1 MIGTA
6 VKELL
11 LENKKRFSTRRKCRQ
26 RNVFKSIKSCGI
38 SLIASSLFQDSC
50 VR

>member
-11 LENKKRFSTRRKCRQ
+11 LEKQETFLVPAE
-26 RNVFKSIKSCGI
+26 NV
-38 SLIASSLFQDSC
+38 A
-50 VR
+50 

>member
-11 LENKKRFSTRRKCRQ
+11 LEKQET
-26 RNVFKSIKSCGI
+26 FKSVKSRGI